1 MPNQRQ
7 CLTIFVGFTIS
18 MSYQVKIESTGHTFT
33 VEPEESVL
41 DAALRQGII
50 LPYGCRNGACGSC
63 MGELASGQV
72 AYPAG
77 QPAALSEADAAA
89 RKALFCQARPAGDLT
104 IRVREVDAASDIE
117 IKTLPC
123 RVEKLEHLAHD
134 VIRIYLK
141 VPSSERLQFLA
152 GQYIDV
158 LIKGHEPRAFSIANA
173 PHDDEFIEL
182 HIRYV
187 EGGLF
192 TDQVFH
198 HMREKALLRI
208 KGPLGT
214 FYLREDSDRP
224 AILIGGGTGFAPL
237 KGILEHAFETGIKR
251 PLHLFWGV
259 RARRDLYLDEL
270 PSAWSKIHP
279 DFSYTPVLSEPQ
291 PDDDWS
297 GETGFVTESVINH
310 YPDLS
315 GYDIYMSGPPVMVK
329 AGHSLFMQHGLDETR
344 FFSDAFEYAA
354 ITESIKGLQQA

>member
-1 MPNQRQ
+1 
-7 CLTIFVGFTIS
+7 
-18 MSYQVKIESTGHTFT
+18 MSYRVTIEATGHSFT
-33 VEPEESVL
+33 VETPESVL

-63 MGELASGQV
+63 MGEVASGRV
-72 AYPAG
+72 AYVDGLPPA
-77 QPAALSEADAAA
+77 LNEADAAA
-89 RKALFCQARPAGDLT
+89 HRALFCQARPTSDLT
-104 IRVREVDAASDIE
+104 IRVREVDAARDIE
-117 IKTLPC
+117 IKTMPC

-141 VPSSERLQFLA
+141 LPPSERLQFLA

-158 LIKGHEPRAFSIANA
+158 LISGHEPRSFSIANA
-173 PHDDEFIEL
+173 PHNDEFVEL

-198 HMREKALLRI
+198 HMREKTLLRI

-237 KGILEHAFETGIKR
+237 KGILEHAFEIGTGR

-259 RARRDLYLDEL
+259 RARRDLYLDAL
-270 PSAWSKIHP
+270 PVQWCEAYP
-279 DFSYTPVLSEPQ
+279 NFSYTPVLSEPQ
-291 PDDDWS
+291 PADAWD
-297 GETGFVTESVINH
+297 GEAGFVTDSVVRH

-315 GYDIYMSGPPVMVK
+315 GHDVYMSGPPVMVR
-329 AGHSLFMQHGLDETR
+329 AGHDLFMRHGLDESR

-354 ITESIKGLQQA
+354 VTESIKGLKQV

>member
-1 MPNQRQ
+1 
-7 CLTIFVGFTIS
+7 
-18 MSYQVKIESTGHTFT
+18 MSCQVTVQPSGHTFT
-33 VEPEESVL
+33 VDAGESVL

-63 MGELASGQV
+63 MGSVIEGYVSYEDGNP
-72 AYPAG
+72 PA
-77 QPAALSEADAAA
+77 LDDEDAAA
-89 RKALFCQARPAGDLT
+89 GKALFCQAHAESDLT
-104 IRVREVDAASDIE
+104 ILVREVDAARDIE

-141 VPSSERLQFLA
+141 MPASERLQFLA

-158 LIKGHEPRAFSIANA
+158 LIKDHEPRSFSIANA

-198 HMREKALLRI
+198 HMKEKTLLRV

-214 FYLREDSDRP
+214 FFLREDSDRP
-224 AILIGGGTGFAPL
+224 IILIGGGTGFAPL
-237 KGILEHAFETGIKR
+237 KGILEHAFEIGLER
-251 PLHLFWGV
+251 PIHLFWGV

-270 PSAWSKIHP
+270 PQQFVREHANFRYI
-279 DFSYTPVLSEPQ
+279 PVLSEPL
-291 PDDDWS
+291 PEDDWD
-297 GETGFVTESVINH
+297 GETGFVSDAVVRV

-315 GYDIYMSGPPVMVK
+315 GHDVYMSGPPVMVE
-329 AGHSLFMQHGLDETR
+329 AGHALFMQHGLDESR

-354 ITESIKGLQQA
+354 IAESIKGLQQD